1 MRLIFLGPPGAGKG
15 TMAKRLAEELTL
27 AHIST
32 GDLFRDAISKKT
44 DLGLKVQGIIEKGD
58 LVPDSLTVK
67 LVEERIERPDCE
79 NGFILDG
86 FPRTIPQA
94 EALGDLVEIDTT
106 VNFHLSDDE
115 IIKRLSGRRMCPACG
130 KTYHIHFM
138 PPKKEALCDGCG
150 GALII
155 RKDDRID
162 SIVNRLKVYKDQT
175 APLIDYYTNRKL
187 IRTIDASP
195 DPDTVYSSLREVLN
209 TR

>member
-15 TMAKRLAEELTL
+15 TMAKRLAEDLTL

-44 DLGLKVQGIIEKGD
+44 DLGLQVQDIIEKGD

-67 LVEERIERPDCE
+67 LVEERIKRPDCR

-94 EALGDLVEIDTT
+94 EALSGLVDIDTT
-106 VNFHLSDDE
+106 VNFHLSDEE
-115 IIKRLSGRRMCPACG
+115 IVKRLSGRRMCPACG
-130 KTYHIHFM
+130 KTYHILFM
-138 PPKKEALCDGCG
+138 PPQKNSLCDVCG

-155 RKDDRID
+155 RKDDQID
-162 SIVNRLKVYKDQT
+162 SIHNRLEIYKDQT
-175 APLIDYYTNRKL
+175 EPLIAYYTDCNL
-187 IRTIDASP
+187 IRTIDAAP
-195 DPDTVYSSLREVLN
+195 DPDTVYKSLEKVLN
-209 TR
+209 LR